1 MSTQVSHL
9 PNEIVVDEELALR
22 AKSSESFD
30 EFSRI
35 VVSNR
40 EHLSAWLPWAE
51 NAPDESSVAH
61 YSESPM
67 KKENDE
73 EVNWDIFCRG
83 SLCGAIGL
91 MKREETKTILEIGY
105 WLAQEFNGRG
115 IMTRCVN
122 ALVDVTFKQTDTP
135 AIEIGCDK
143 ANLPSASVALRAG
156 FTYHRDKERE
166 PVARCETDFGHYFRL
181 TRDEWLAR

>member
-1 MSTQVSHL
+1 MPTKISHL
-9 PNEIVVDEELALR
+9 PDEIIIDDELTLR
-22 AKSSESFD
+22 VKTVNSLD

-35 VVSNR
+35 VVDNR
-40 EHLSAWLPWAE
+40 DHLSAWLPWAE

-61 YSESPM
+61 YSESVAR
-67 KKENDE
+67 KENDE
-73 EVNWDIFCRG
+73 EVNWDIFFG
-83 SLCGAIGL
+83 GLLCGAIGL

-122 ALVDVTFKQTDTP
+122 ALVDVTFEQTDTP

-156 FTYHRDKERE
+156 FTYHRDKERA

-181 TRDEWLAR
+181 TREEWLTR